1 MLSLYFNNVRIPDWI
16 KVTNITEDILPNLEV
31 TKDKTKFG
39 EKKIIVEFKF
49 KRNKL
54 IDHKLKYE
62 ILQFVKGDNFKE
74 SKLILPGRSEYYY
87 MAKVTNL
94 SSISGSI
101 RKGEGTIEF
110 TCFNYKE
117 IQVNP
122 CYLDIR
128 NKNSVDINYIGT
140 EKTYPKIKFKVNS
153 QCNKIKLIV
162 NYGLF
167 LEFNHSFNAGD
178 ILEIDQEVN
187 KVTLNGLLNMEIWHL
202 KSKRIKFKYG
212 LNTLRVLEGNV
223 DVTVKWN
230 NTFL

>member
-31 TKDKTKFG
+31 TKEKTKFG
-39 EKKIIVEFKF
+39 EKKIVVEFKF

-62 ILQFVKGDNFKE
+62 LLQFVKGDNFKE

-101 RKGEGTIEF
+101 RRGEGTIEF

-117 IQVNP
+117 IQANT
-122 CYLDIR
+122 CYLEIK
-128 NKNSVDINYIGT
+128 NKNSTDINYIGT
-140 EKTYPKIKFKVNS
+140 EETYPKIKIKVTS
-153 QCNKIKLIV
+153 QCNKIKLIDV
-162 NYGLF
+162 NGYF
-167 LEFNHSFNAGD
+167 LEFNHSFNAND
-178 ILEIDQEVN
+178 ILEINQEFN
-187 KVTLNGLLNMEIWHL
+187 KVTLNGVLNMQIWHL

-212 LNTLRVLEGNV
+212 LNTLRVLDGNV
-223 DVTVKWN
+223 EVTVEWN
-230 NTFL
+230 NKFL

>member
-31 TKDKTKFG
+31 TKEKTKFG
-39 EKKIIVEFKF
+39 EKKIVVEFKF

-62 ILQFVKGDNFKE
+62 LLQFVKGDNFKE

-94 SSISGSI
+94 SSINGSI
-101 RKGEGTIEF
+101 RRGEGTIEF

-117 IQVNP
+117 IQANT
-122 CYLDIR
+122 CCLEIK
-128 NKNSVDINYIGT
+128 NKNSTDINYIGT
-140 EKTYPKIKFKVNS
+140 EETYPKIKIKVTS
-153 QCNKIKLIV
+153 QCNKIKLIDV
-162 NYGLF
+162 NGCF
-167 LEFNHSFNAGD
+167 LEFNHSFNAND
-178 ILEIDQEVN
+178 ILEINQEFN
-187 KVTLNGLLNMEIWHL
+187 KVTLNGVLNMQIWHL

-212 LNTLRVLEGNV
+212 LNTLRVLDGNV
-223 DVTVKWN
+223 EVTVEWN
-230 NTFL
+230 NKFL